1 MGMRQFKGKK
11 VLIVGLGKT
20 GFVLI
25 DFFRQWNCSIKVTDI
40 KPIFDLNKVVKK
52 LKKIDPTPAMTFGEH
67 REEDFLEADVVVY
80 SSAVNPNLR
89 QLELA
94 RNSGKEVYSDMA
106 LGAKFCDKPVVA
118 VCGHI
123 GRTTLAH
130 MIGFCLKLDGKNVFV
145 GGSSDSPLVKYSM
158 LSDKKNVDYIVV
170 EISAVQM
177 EYLKNFSPEFVVF
190 TGIADTFPEKYFLTM
205 TEYVKKKLS
214 IVEMLSRK
222 GTLIINFDRLVSNGY
237 LRSAKPSKY
246 WYSRKSFV
254 KMGVAD
260 EYHGTH
266 FHDKKIQCS
275 INSLSE
281 FKVGKMRIVGRDNRE
296 SLLAAVTVC
305 KVLGLS
311 DKSIQACIEKF
322 PGIPHHLEFLVEK
335 NGVSFYN
342 DSGAESMEAM
352 VKNISS
358 FKKPVV
364 LVVGGKEVED
374 VEYESYATQVNECAR
389 VLILVGESKERMN
402 RALGT
407 KSQTYI
413 VGSFEE
419 SILFAYQK
427 SRMGDTIILSPG
439 APATDFFRDYEERGN
454 YFKKLVYQF

>member
-1 MGMRQFKGKK
+1 MKQFKGKK

-25 DFFRQWNCSIKVTDI
+25 RFFQQWDCSIKVTDI

-52 LKKIDPTPAMTFGEH
+52 LKKIIPTPSMTFGEH
-67 REEDFLEADVVVY
+67 REEDFLEADIIVY
-80 SSAVNPNLR
+80 SSAVNPNLP

-94 RNSGKEVYSDMA
+94 RKNKKEVYSDMS
-106 LGAKFCDKPVVA
+106 LGAKLCDKPIVA

-123 GRTTLAH
+123 NRTTLAH

-145 GGSSDSPLVKYSM
+145 GGSSDSPLVEYSM
-158 LSDKKNVDYIVV
+158 LQDKKNIDYIVV

-177 EYLKNFSPEFVVF
+177 EYLKSFVPTIVVF
-190 TGIADTFPEKYFLTM
+190 TGIGDVFPEKYFSSM
-205 TEYVKKKLS
+205 PEYIRKKLS
-214 IVEMLSRK
+214 IVEMLSK
-222 GTLIINFDRLVSNGY
+222 NGTLVINFDRLVSNGY
-237 LRSAKPSKY
+237 LRGVKTNKY

-254 KMGVAD
+254 NMGVSD
-260 EYHGTH
+260 EYRGTQ
-266 FHDKKIQCS
+266 FHNKKIQCD
-275 INSLSE
+275 INALSE
-281 FKVGKMRIVGRDNRE
+281 FGVGKMRIIGRDNRE

-311 DKSIQACIEKF
+311 DRAIQSCVEKF
-322 PGIPHHLEFLVEK
+322 PGIPHYLEFLIEK
-335 NGVSFYN
+335 NGVAFYN
-342 DSGAESMEAM
+342 DSGSETMDDM
-352 VKNISS
+352 VKSISS

-364 LVVGGKEVED
+364 LVLGGKEIEEI
-374 VEYESYATQVNECAR
+374 EYEQYADQVNKYAR

-402 RALGT
+402 RNLGT

-427 SRMGDTIILSPG
+427 SRMGDTIVLSPG